1 MRDKYE
7 KEVKG
12 IVSRIVNKPANK
24 FDINSDLFK
33 DLNADSLRA
42 IEIVAAVEK
51 KYKIHL
57 GMKKIAKIRNIAQII
72 DLIINV
78 QKN

>member
-7 KEVKG
+7 EELKR
-12 IVSRIVNKPANK
+12 IVSRIVNIPVKK
-24 FDINSDLFK
+24 FDINSDLFR
-33 DLNADSLRA
+33 DLNADSLKA

-57 GMKKIAKIRNIAQII
+57 EIKKIVKIRNIAQII
-72 DLIINV
+72 NLVKNV
-78 QKN
+78 QKK